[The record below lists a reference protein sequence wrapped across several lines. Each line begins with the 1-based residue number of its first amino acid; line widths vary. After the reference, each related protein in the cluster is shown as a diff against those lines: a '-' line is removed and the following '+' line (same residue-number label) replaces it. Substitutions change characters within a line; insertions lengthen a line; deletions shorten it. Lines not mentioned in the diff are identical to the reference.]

1 MSPQR
6 SRLHARLR
14 GTKVATLRM
23 TSLMDIFTALL
34 LFLLK
39 AFVASGQSGT
49 VSPGVQ
55 LPSSLA
61 RTPVREAPI
70 VAVTRDF
77 VLLDGEA
84 MASSTEAV
92 RGSNLEIAPLYA
104 RLSQLHGEHSREPG
118 FEPRVVVQGDRGIE
132 FRLLQRVMYTSHLAG
147 YTSVSLAV
155 LQDEAP

>member
-1 MSPQR
+1 MSPRR
-6 SRLHARLR
+6 SRLRARLR
-14 GTKVATLRM
+14 GSQTATLRM

-39 AFVASGQSGT
+39 TFVASGQAGT

-70 VAVTRDF
+70 VAVTGDF
-77 VLLDGEA
+77 VLLDGEP
-84 MASSTEAV
+84 MASSADAV
-92 RGSNLEIAPLYA
+92 RGSDLKIASLYE
-104 RLSQLHGEHSREPG
+104 RLAQLHEEHRSEPE
-118 FEPRVVVQGDRGIE
+118 FEPRVIVQGDRGIE